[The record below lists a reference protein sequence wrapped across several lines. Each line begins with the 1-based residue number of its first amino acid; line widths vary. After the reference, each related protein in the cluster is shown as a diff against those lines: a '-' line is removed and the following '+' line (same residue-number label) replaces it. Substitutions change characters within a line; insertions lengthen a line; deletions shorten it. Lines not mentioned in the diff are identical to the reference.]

1 MPLIPTGAL
10 NYSHLNA
17 NGTTTIKSGAG
28 WLHNIVINIKGAT
41 GNTITVYDNTSG
53 SGTVIAVIDP
63 TVQLVTLNY
72 DVGFS
77 TGLTVVLASGTAADI
92 TVSYV

>member
-1 MPLIPTGAL
+1 MALTPTGAL

-28 WLHNIVINIKGAT
+28 WLHTITINIKGES
-41 GNTITVYDNTSG
+41 GNTVTVYDNTTS

-63 TVQLVTLNY
+63 TQNLVTLSF
-72 DVGFS
+72 DVAFQ
-77 TGLTVVLASGTAADI
+77 TGLTLVLASGTAPDI
-92 TVSYV
+92 TVSYL